1 MTRYFSKFRTTA
13 PLGLVMA
20 AFFFAVSATPALAN
34 SFSIVNNDTLLFGS
48 LVAGTGGTVTIDAS
62 TGARSA
68 TGGVTLINSSYRA
81 ARFTVS
87 CVADGGADACTSTST
102 YSIDPVVGIS
112 LTGGANS
119 MTVTG
124 FSVYS
129 VNNHSNSS
137 GRMSGGTDALEVGA
151 TLMVGNNQVPGSY
164 SGSFSVTVA
173 YQ

>member
-1 MTRYFSKFRTTA
+1 MTRYFSRFRTTA
-13 PLGLVMA
+13 LLGLVMA
-20 AFFFAVSATPALAN
+20 SFFLAVSATPALAN
-34 SFSIVNNDTLLFGS
+34 TFSIVNNDNLAFGS
-48 LVAGTGGTVTIDAS
+48 FVAGTGGTVTIGAS

-87 CVADGGADACTSTST
+87 CVAGGGTDTCASTST
-102 YSIDPVVGIS
+102 YTIDPVVGIS
-112 LTGGANS
+112 LTSGANS

-129 VNNHSNSS
+129 VNDHSSS
-137 GRMSGGTDALEVGA
+137 RGRMSGGTDALEVGA
-151 TLMVGNNQVPGSY
+151 TLTVGNNQIPGSY